1 MRRKIVRAIERY
13 HDQHDQWPTL
23 REIGA
28 AIGVS
33 AVSHVRHHALMLAKQ
48 GIVTY
53 VPGVSRGVALARA
66 HEPPLRIVRPGIRI
80 LGRIAAGTPL
90 DLYETGEEEMV
101 DVGRD
106 MLGSAPPEDVFA
118 LRVAGDSMIEDGI
131 LNGDLVLVRR
141 GPDAPRGAIA
151 VVVERSANGGQGAAT
166 LKRIYKEDDEVRL
179 QPANATHTPIH
190 VEAEA
195 WDREWEV
202 QGTLLGVCRRYDAIL
217 R

>member
-1 MRRKIVRAIERY
+1 MRRRIVRAIERY

-28 AIGVS
+28 AIGVTS
-33 AVSHVRHHALMLAKQ
+33 TSHVRHHALMLAKQ

-66 HEPPLRIVRPGIRI
+66 HEPSRRDARPGIRV

-90 DLYETGEEEMV
+90 ALYETGEDETV

-106 MLGSAPPEDVFA
+106 MLGSAPPEEVFA
-118 LRVAGDSMIEDGI
+118 LHVAGDSMIEDGI
-131 LNGDLVLVRR
+131 LNRDLVLVRR
-141 GPDAPRGAIA
+141 GPNAPRGAIA
-151 VVVERSANGGQGAAT
+151 VVVERNANGGRGAAT
-166 LKRIYKEDDEVRL
+166 LKRIYKEADEVRL
-179 QPANATHTPIH
+179 QPANAAHTPIY
-190 VEAEA
+190 VDAEA

-202 QGTLLGVCRRYDAIL
+202 QGTLLGVCRRYGV
-217 R
+217 